1 MEILLNFIFIFL
13 SRIVDVSL
21 GTVRIILVSKGM
33 RLQASVLGFFEVLIW
48 IIVVARVIMYVS
60 SPIYYVAFAA
70 GFAAGNY
77 VGMILEEKLALGNV
91 LIRIV
96 TRFEADKLVEV
107 LRMENFIITT
117 VDGEGKDGPVK
128 VIFGILKRK
137 NARKFIKLVNKY
149 NPNAFYT
156 VENVTSVSKFENDP
170 ILKKRFFRKHLVRK

>member
-1 MEILLNFIFIFL
+1 MEILLNFMFIFL

-33 RLQASVLGFFEVLIW
+33 RVQASILGFFEVLIW
-48 IIVVARVIMYVS
+48 IVVVARVIMYVS

-70 GFAAGNY
+70 GFATGNY

-91 LIRIV
+91 LIRVV
-96 TRFEADKLVEV
+96 TRFDAERLVEV
-107 LRMENFIITT
+107 LRNENFIVTS

-128 VIFGILKRK
+128 VIFGIMKRK
-137 NARKFIKLVNKY
+137 SARKFIQLVNKY
-149 NPNAFYT
+149 NSNAFYT

-170 ILKKRFFRKHLVRK
+170 VLKKRFFLKNFIRK

>member
-1 MEILLNFIFIFL
+1 MVILLNFIFIFF
-13 SRIVDVSL
+13 SRIVDVNL

-33 RLQASVLGFFEVLIW
+33 GLQASVLCFFEVLIW

-60 SPIYYVAFAA
+60 SRIYYVAFAA

-91 LIRIV
+91 HIRVV

-107 LRMENFIITT
+107 LRVEIITT
-117 VDGEGKDGPVK
+117 IVDGEGEDGSVK

-137 NARKFIKLVNKY
+137 NAKKFIKLVNKY

-156 VENVTSVSKFENDP
+156 IENVTSVSKFANDS
-170 ILKKRFFRKHLVRK
+170 I